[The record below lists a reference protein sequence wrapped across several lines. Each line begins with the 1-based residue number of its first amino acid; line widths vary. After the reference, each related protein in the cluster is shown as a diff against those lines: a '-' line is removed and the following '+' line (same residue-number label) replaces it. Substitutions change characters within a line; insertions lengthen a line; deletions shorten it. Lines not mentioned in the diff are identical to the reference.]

1 MDAAYD
7 GVPKYHRLKRA
18 LVERINEE
26 ELVED
31 QKIPS
36 ERILI
41 DEFNVSRITV
51 RKAID
56 ELVNEGYLYKVQ
68 GKGTYV
74 KGTKAKQD
82 LFSITSCT
90 RDIIAHGMEPRR
102 KVLNLEVMKTDK
114 KRSRQ
119 LEIDPKDNIVLIDRV
134 YYADDLPLNRTI
146 AYLPER
152 YFPKLHEHDFSSQS
166 LYEVLEEE
174 YGVKITRAKRTI
186 EAVLAQGETAKQ
198 LQVEE
203 GKPIILFRAVTYGV
217 VNRKEVPIETFKCLY
232 RTDQFK
238 FYIDQI
244 RQ

>member
-1 MDAAYD
+1 MVTAYD
-7 GVPKYHRLKRA
+7 GVPKYYRLKRA

-36 ERILI
+36 ERVLI

-51 RKAID
+51 RKAVD
-56 ELVNEGYLYKVQ
+56 ELVNEGYLYKIQ

-90 RDIIAHGMEPRR
+90 KDILAHGMEPRR
-102 KVLNLEVMKTDK
+102 KTLTLDKMRTDR

-119 LEIDPKDNIVLIDRV
+119 LEIDPNDDVFLLDRI

-146 AYLPER
+146 AYLPAR
-152 YFPKLHEHDFSSQS
+152 YFPGLEKHDFSSQS

-174 YGVKITRAKRTI
+174 YGVQITRAKRTI
-186 EAVLAQGETAKQ
+186 EAVLAQGETAKH

-203 GKPIILFRAVTYGV
+203 GKPIILFRAVTYGL

-238 FYIDQI
+238 FYIDQV